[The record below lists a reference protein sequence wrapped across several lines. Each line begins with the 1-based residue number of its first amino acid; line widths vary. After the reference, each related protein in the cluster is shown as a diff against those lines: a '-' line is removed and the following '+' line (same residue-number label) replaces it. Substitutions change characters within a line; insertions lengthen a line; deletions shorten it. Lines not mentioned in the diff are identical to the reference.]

1 MSEQTNETIVF
12 GNESDLD
19 KKINQ
24 VFGGLIVRKDLGKYI
39 KLSSVLPS
47 YVLEYL
53 LGKTANGDDKDTVL
67 AGVQAVRDLIASQ
80 YVDSEKSEW
89 FIGAYSICPR
99 CSFF

>member
-12 GNESDLD
+12 SNQSDLD

-47 YVLEYL
+47 YVLE
-53 LGKTANGDDKDTVL
+53 
-67 AGVQAVRDLIASQ
+67 
-80 YVDSEKSEW
+80 
-89 FIGAYSICPR
+89 
-99 CSFF
+99 